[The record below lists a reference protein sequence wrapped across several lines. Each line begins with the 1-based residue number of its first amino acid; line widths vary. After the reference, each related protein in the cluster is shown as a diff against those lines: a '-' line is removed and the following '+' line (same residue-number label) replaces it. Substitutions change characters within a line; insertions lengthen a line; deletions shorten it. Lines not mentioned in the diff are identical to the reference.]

1 VLQRNPGPYPLTLP
15 TLDPPREVQEGDVI
29 DHPTLLAGFVPV
41 DEQADPEDLGETPP
55 GEPSGPVDQA
65 QGDGQ
70 EPAKKKTTSRGG
82 RRADDAPEATQ

>member
-1 VLQRNPGPYPLTLP
+1 VRQRNPGPYPLTLP
-15 TLDPPREVQEGDVI
+15 TLDPPREVREGDVI

-41 DEQADPEDLGETPP
+41 DEPTEPEDPGADPPG
-55 GEPSGPVDQA
+55 GEPPGPVDQA

-70 EPAKKKTTSRGG
+70 EPAKKKTTSRG